1 MRSMTRAHSSPS
13 SKQRHGGVP
22 VSVRALEQRVSRR
35 LAIDGKLLKRTR
47 GELALRDL
55 GTAHYV
61 LGKNNSVVPINLEAL
76 GREIGALAD
85 YERLFVED

>member
-1 MRSMTRAHSSPS
+1 MTHAHSSSPS
-13 SKQRHGGVP
+13 PKQKRSVP

-35 LAIDGKLLKRTR
+35 LALDGKLLKRTR

-61 LGKNNSVVPINLEAL
+61 LGKNNSVVPINLETL

-85 YERLFVED
+85 HERLSFED